1 MLKQGKTNPWPHQ
14 WHPFHRASP
23 KVLRGWLT
31 SHPPQEK
38 GAGQML
44 SISEDVAPLVRWGRD
59 LGKQTVKSAHQIA
72 PSFCLPS
79 VCPPRAKLC
88 PYHLSTI
95 QALGQLGSTRCKRWA
110 QDLSFNVPHPLVPW
124 MTVCLKSSSRSL
136 GKKQSIRSQVISQRS
151 EYPVRESA
159 LWNIPAVSI
168 TSSIFF
174 RDSGMA
180 SSCNQRHS
188 SGHRGGT

>member
-1 MLKQGKTNPWPHQ
+1 MSPHT
-14 WHPFHRASP
+14 S
-23 KVLRGWLT
+23 LLT
-31 SHPPQEK
+31 P
-38 GAGQML
+38 
-44 SISEDVAPLVRWGRD
+44 
-59 LGKQTVKSAHQIA
+59 
-72 PSFCLPS
+72 LPS
-79 VCPPRAKLC
+79 LSLASLC
-88 PYHLSTI
+88 QAPTASCTHHFISP
-95 QALGQLGSTRCKRWA
+95 QALRQLGTGQGASTRSKTCFLKVS
-110 QDLSFNVPHPLVPW
+110 QPLVPW

-168 TSSIFF
+168 TSSMFF

-188 SGHRGGT
+188 SGHREWTYSNEQKLKTRPRKQEDMGREHGTKRFWKD

>member
-1 MLKQGKTNPWPHQ
+1 ML
-14 WHPFHRASP
+14 
-23 KVLRGWLT
+23 L
-31 SHPPQEK
+31 
-38 GAGQML
+38 
-44 SISEDVAPLVRWGRD
+44 ISEGVAPLACWGQD
-59 LGKQTVKSAHQIA
+59 LGKQTQSETTRQSA

-79 VCPPRAKLC
+79 VCPPHAKLC

-110 QDLSFNVPHPLVPW
+110 QDLSFNVSHPLVPW

-136 GKKQSIRSQVISQRS
+136 GKKQSILSQVISQRS

-188 SGHRGGT
+188 SGHRDGTYSNEQRPKTADGPHWKQAKGKHHGPKWFWKG

>member
-1 MLKQGKTNPWPHQ
+1 
-14 WHPFHRASP
+14 
-23 KVLRGWLT
+23 
-31 SHPPQEK
+31 
-38 GAGQML
+38 
-44 SISEDVAPLVRWGRD
+44 
-59 LGKQTVKSAHQIA
+59 
-72 PSFCLPS
+72 
-79 VCPPRAKLC
+79 
-88 PYHLSTI
+88 
-95 QALGQLGSTRCKRWA
+95 
-110 QDLSFNVPHPLVPW
+110 

-188 SGHRGGT
+188 SGHREWTYSNEQKLKTANGLPWKQRPRGETMEQNGFGRIKRVKKTQPKPKQPQTKTPFKFRRLKPMNGCSKHCSRMTFSTLPVSHWSQHACICP